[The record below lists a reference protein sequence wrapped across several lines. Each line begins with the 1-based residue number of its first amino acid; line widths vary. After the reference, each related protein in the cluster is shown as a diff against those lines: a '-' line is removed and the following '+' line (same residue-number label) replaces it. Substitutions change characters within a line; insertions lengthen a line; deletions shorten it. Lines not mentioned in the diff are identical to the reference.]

1 MDYQELGLGTRKTNV
16 PVQLAKASNFD
27 HDSPFSIETAQVG
40 RIEGYVLPTGGV
52 TDSGP
57 YTMEIPTQ
65 EETYLMMN
73 TLGLYVKGQ
82 VLRANGNV
90 MDPADVVAPLNCLG
104 TTMWENVE
112 VGSLPF
118 INS

>member
-1 MDYQELGLGTRKTNV
+1 MDYQELGLGTRKTSV

-27 HDSPFSIETAQVG
+27 HDTPFSIEMAQVG
-40 RIEGYVLPTGGV
+40 RVEGYVGPTGGV

-57 YTMEIPTQ
+57 YTMEIPAQ
-65 EETYLMMN
+65 EDTYLMMN
-73 TLGLYVKGQ
+73 TLGLYVKAQ

-90 MDPADVVAPLNCLG
+90 MNQDDVVAPLNCIG

-112 VGSLPF
+112 VDER
-118 INS
+118 